1 MQQKSGLTVR
11 RFSRHELQLDAR
23 VSVAGSCLSQVRLSG
38 SSGTDDGWAS
48 ATLIDAGE
56 GGLGLATGVFFPRR
70 CILHVR
76 VSDPGGGV
84 EPLLAT
90 DVRVQ
95 RVTMLGAGDGY
106 ALGTAFVERGP
117 ALAAS
122 VQKILALVEAACG
135 GRGAS
140 GVSS

>member
-1 MQQKSGLTVR
+1 M
-11 RFSRHELQLDAR
+11 
-23 VSVAGSCLSQVRLSG
+23 SVAGSCLSQVRLSG
-38 SSGTDDGWAS
+38 SSGVDDGWAS

-76 VSDPGGGV
+76 VSDPDGGV
-84 EPLLAT
+84 EPLLAA

-95 RVTMLGAGDGY
+95 RVTMLGAGQGY
-106 ALGTAFVERGP
+106 VLGTAFVERGP

-122 VQKILALVEAACG
+122 VQKILTLVEAAG
-135 GRGAS
+135 GGAERGGAAGGAGGMAS
-140 GVSS
+140 